1 MNLSQN
7 YMGVSENNGT
17 PKSSILI
24 GFSIINHPFWDI
36 PIFGNTHMYNPFG
49 KKNPGRVCFGGVIYI
64 AQATCGSAETWGKFG
79 PGWIAVDWI
88 VLKTRHF
95 LEKAIGW
102 PWVCAQHTW
111 VASHKLGDEWM
122 FFQHAIS
129 HSHQP
134 ANRQSLAARPLAK
147 HLGFFV
153 PESAEERTAK
163 IKANQWN
170 QIHTRPY

>member
-1 MNLSQN
+1 MTKNIITHNHMNLSQN

-36 PIFGNTHMYNPFG
+36 PIFGNTHMYNNFG
-49 KKNPGRVCFGGVIYI
+49 KKTRQDFFGGVIHI

-88 VLKTRHF
+88 VIKTRHF

-102 PWVCAQHTW
+102 PWDTMGMCTTYLSCLVTSFWRWICSFNMLFHT
-111 VASHKLGDEWM
+111 DTN
-122 FFQHAIS
+122 Q
-129 HSHQP
+129 
-134 ANRQSLAARPLAK
+134 
-147 HLGFFV
+147 
-153 PESAEERTAK
+153 RTA
-163 IKANQWN
+163 NHWLRG
-170 QIHTRPY
+170 H